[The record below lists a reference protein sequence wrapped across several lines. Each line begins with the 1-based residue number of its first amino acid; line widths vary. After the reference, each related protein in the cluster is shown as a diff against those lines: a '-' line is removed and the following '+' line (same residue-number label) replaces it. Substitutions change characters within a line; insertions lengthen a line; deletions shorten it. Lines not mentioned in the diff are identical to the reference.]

1 MKKNSISQSAFFNWR
16 ILIGFVLCATGI
28 SMALAGFGQNRWDE
42 PHPNRPSVVSN
53 ATDSPDATPTPTVPP
68 CPAIFAYISNENDND
83 VSVIDTSDNTVV
95 ATVGVGSLP
104 FGVAVKPDGTR
115 AYVTNNGSSSV
126 SVIDTSTN
134 TVVATVGVGSAPS
147 EVAVKPDGTRAYV
160 TNSSSNNI
168 SVIDTSNNTV
178 VATMG
183 VGSGPKG
190 CRWQAE
196 PSASS
201 ATRSSLASASA

>member
-53 ATDSPDATPTPTVPP
+53 ATDSPDATPTPTGPP

-83 VSVIDTSDNTVV
+83 VSVIDTCDNTTV

-115 AYVTNNGSSSV
+115 AYVTNIGSSSV
-126 SVIDTSTN
+126 LAMDTYKHR
-134 TVVATVGVGSAPS
+134 VVASEGRGEQPLGVR
-147 EVAVKPDGTRAYV
+147 V
-160 TNSSSNNI
+160 
-168 SVIDTSNNTV
+168 
-178 VATMG
+178 
-183 VGSGPKG
+183 
-190 CRWQAE
+190 Q
-196 PSASS
+196 
-201 ATRSSLASASA
+201 L